1 MYYIAPSLPILIEV
15 FAGGSSGKESAFQ
28 CSRCKRLRFDPS
40 VRKISWRRKW
50 QPTLVFM
57 PGKFHEQRSLAI
69 YRPWCHNES
78 NTTVHAHTDTGVFF
92 SVYRA

>member
-57 PGKFHEQRSLAI
+57 PGKFHEQRSLAAYSLWGHKETGLSTCTHI
-69 YRPWCHNES
+69 R
-78 NTTVHAHTDTGVFF
+78 AHIFL
-92 SVYRA
+92 